1 MPTTHNGDIELYYE
15 TFGLPVD
22 GSEAPAIICLPGMG
36 NQLLVYPEEFCLA
49 LVDRG
54 FFVIRMDNRDAGL
67 SAKTDASLAY
77 TLSDMAAD
85 TVAVLDAAGVGR
97 AVVLGLSLGGM
108 IAQQT
113 AVEHPDRLRALVSL
127 ASSTGET
134 DLPPAT
140 DEVVAALL
148 KGPED
153 TIAAQIESD
162 IEARRLWANP
172 DWFDEDLL
180 RDYFRAL
187 HDRSFDPGGGLRQYE
202 AAMRTPSR
210 VDALHR
216 LVVPTLVV
224 HGGSDTLL
232 LPEHGRRT
240 AELIPDAEYL
250 EIEEFSHDFVYQVW
264 PALIEATT
272 VLTART
278 FA

>member
-22 GSEAPAIICLPGMG
+22 GAEDPAIICLPGMG

-85 TVAVLDAAGVGR
+85 TVAVLDAAGVGH

-127 ASSTGET
+127 AGGESGLVRRGT
-134 DLPPAT
+134 TPCLLPGALRAIVRSGRRPTPVRSGDAHP
-140 DEVVAALL
+140 VAGR
-148 KGPED
+148 GPR
-153 TIAAQIESD
+153 S
-162 IEARRLWANP
+162 AR
-172 DWFDEDLL
+172 D
-180 RDYFRAL
+180 
-187 HDRSFDPGGGLRQYE
+187 SDPGGSWGE
-202 AAMRTPSR
+202 
-210 VDALHR
+210 
-216 LVVPTLVV
+216 
-224 HGGSDTLL
+224 
-232 LPEHGRRT
+232 
-240 AELIPDAEYL
+240 
-250 EIEEFSHDFVYQVW
+250 
-264 PALIEATT
+264 
-272 VLTART
+272 
-278 FA
+278 